1 MYKIIFSFLIFVS
14 INLLAAPPLQFKRD
28 ILPIIERSC
37 FKCHNGQ
44 EKKAKAGLRMDI
56 AEEMLSFENF
66 LIPGNP
72 KKSIFIESISHPKG
86 HDDLMPPEGKAEPI
100 STAEIAKISLWIDQ
114 GAHFG
119 TWEKY
124 SNTKKKK
131 LVSGLKQG
139 QVAANQQQVVSDID
153 QIVTRTLAKSNLVL
167 TKPASDETFLRRIYL
182 QIIGRIPTLTE
193 VDNFMGSN
201 DKDKR
206 SKLIS
211 KLQKSEG
218 YVSHNFN
225 YWANV
230 LRVQTSQKGN
240 IKGTWLEY
248 LKQSLRENKSYDTWV
263 REMLDARG
271 SWWKSPQI
279 GFYGRDMKNRLAGY
293 EALTGVFLGTQ
304 IGCAQCHDHPFDA
317 TTRRDYFEMFG
328 YTSNVHA
335 QERRKKIFKHLDPN
349 EIYKQTR
356 KVEKSLK
363 DKKPMYGNMTR
374 SMNIHSQVNLRNI
387 IFKVYS
393 GKVMSYTNKLP
404 DDYQYDDAK
413 PKQHVKPDV
422 LFGKTP
428 KFDVKKDLPQ
438 TTFSEWVTNPDNL
451 KFTHVIVN
459 RLWHKATGDTIAGA
473 LTDLVEP
480 ERAKAPELL
489 NYLSQLMVDLNY
501 DIQKFNHIL
510 YSTEIYQS
518 QAIKEDAIT
527 PKTLANGPLLKRM
540 SAEQLWD
547 SIMILKNPTL
557 DETLAPKIFDFEF
570 MFQLLEVKTYDEY
583 WAMIKKKSK
592 ENPIDL
598 GKGTRMNRMVA
609 KEGFLKSDF
618 KRSSELKQP
627 TPAGHFLKH
636 FGQADRELVEDQ
648 WLNPTVPQSL
658 SLLNS
663 KLVRE
668 VAIQGSP
675 IDLYVSK
682 LDNKGEQIKAIFK
695 TVLSRTPTERE
706 SSLFNQGQQKLD
718 ITNICWILANTKQF
732 IFIK

>member
-1 MYKIIFSFLIFVS
+1 MYKITFPLLLFAS
-14 INLLAAPPLQFKRD
+14 INLFAAPPLQFKRD
-28 ILPIIERSC
+28 ILPIVERSC

-56 AEEMLSFENF
+56 AADMKSFESF
-66 LIPGNP
+66 LTPGNS
-72 KKSIFIESISHPKG
+72 KKSLFIESISHPKG

-100 STAEIAKISLWIDQ
+100 TQDEIAKISLWVDQ

-119 TWEKY
+119 SWEKY
-124 SNTKKKK
+124 SGTKKRK
-131 LVSGLKQG
+131 LVSGLKDDQS
-139 QVAANQQQVVSDID
+139 APTTENAVSKID
-153 QIVTRTLAKSNLVL
+153 KLVTNALAKNNQKL
-167 TKPASDETFLRRIYL
+167 TPPASDETFLRRIYL

-193 VDNFMGSN
+193 VDDFISSN
-201 DKDKR
+201 NIDKR
-206 SKLIS
+206 SELIS
-211 KLQKSEG
+211 KLQSSEG
-218 YVSHNFN
+218 YVSNNFN
-225 YWANV
+225 YWANI
-230 LRVQTSQKGN
+230 LRVQSGQKGN

-248 LKQSLRENKSYDTWV
+248 LKQSLRENKPYDRWV

-271 SWWKSPQI
+271 SWWKSPQV
-279 GFYGRDMKNRLAGY
+279 GFYGRDMRNRLAGY

-304 IGCAQCHDHPFDA
+304 IGCAQCHDHPYDA

-349 EIYKQTR
+349 EIYKQT
-356 KVEKSLK
+356 VALSTSLK
-363 DKKPMYGNMTR
+363 KKKTPYGHKSR

-387 IFKVYS
+387 LFKVYS
-393 GKVMSYTNKLP
+393 GKVMPYTNKLP

-428 KFDVKKDLPQ
+428 QFDVKKDLPQ
-438 TTFSEWVTNPDNL
+438 TTFSHWVTKPENL

-459 RLWHKATGDTIAGA
+459 RLWHKATGDHLAGS
-473 LTDLVEP
+473 LTDLIET
-480 ERAKAPELL
+480 ERAKSPELL
-489 NYLSQLMVDLNY
+489 NYLAQLMVDLNY
-501 DIQKFNHIL
+501 DMKKFNHIL
-510 YSTEIYQS
+510 YSTQLYQS
-518 QAIKEDAIT
+518 QAIKEDAVM
-527 PKTLANGPLLKRM
+527 PKVLANGPILKRM

-557 DETLAPKIFDFEF
+557 DGTLGPKKFDFEF
-570 MFQLLEVKTYDEY
+570 MFKLLETKTYDDY
-583 WAMIKKKSK
+583 WAMIEQKA
-592 ENPIDL
+592 EEEPVDI

-618 KRSSELKQP
+618 KRSSQLKQP

-663 KLVRE
+663 SLVRKI
-668 VAIQGSP
+668 AAKGSP
-675 IDLYVSK
+675 IDLLVSK
-682 LDNKGEQIKAIFK
+682 LDNKEDQIKAIFK
-695 TVLSRTPTERE
+695 TVLSRAPTKSEL
-706 SSLFNQGQQKLD
+706 SLLSQGQNSLD
-718 ITNICWILANTKQF
+718 ISNICWILANTKQF